1 MKRYLLDTGIASDYV
16 NRRLGVF
23 DKANAIVRGGSRIGV
38 CVPVSG
44 ELLAGIELSDTRE
57 RNMERLLRSLKS
69 LHIWPYEFAAAKEFG
84 RLVAVLKRAGRTMQ
98 QIDVQIAAIAFTLG
112 DCTVVSKD
120 SDLSAVPGLSVENW
134 ATTSEISR
142 R

>member
-38 CVPVSG
+38 CVPVAG

-84 RLVAVLKRAGRTMQ
+84 RP
-98 QIDVQIAAIAFTLG
+98 
-112 DCTVVSKD
+112 S
-120 SDLSAVPGLSVENW
+120 S
-134 ATTSEISR
+134 
-142 R
+142 

>member
-1 MKRYLLDTGIASDYV
+1 MKRYMLDTGIASDDINHRY
-16 NRRLGVF
+16 GVF
-23 DKANAIVRGGSRIGV
+23 EKADAVVRGGARIGV
-38 CVPVSG
+38 CVPVAG
-44 ELLAGIELSDTRE
+44 ELLAGVELSGARE
-57 RNMERLLRSLKS
+57 RNMERLLRALKS

-120 SDLSAVPGLSVENW
+120 SDLFAVPGLDVENW
-134 ATTSEISR
+134 AEPLPK
-142 R
+142 